1 MCDPV
6 SITLGV
12 VSAGLGIVQQQQA
25 VAAQNEQIA
34 FQNAQAQQN
43 YAFAQLQAQS
53 QRAHESQQRVLQED
67 MMMQNEFFANAAFE
81 SDIALLNQQ
90 LMQEQAKAGHEK
102 RGAAREAL
110 ERMGEVQAA
119 GRVGNTIG
127 TLLADYRRQQAYF
140 DFATSQNLAFTASQT
155 KEGKRA
161 AQIERGGRIA
171 SQQPYLERTI
181 LDPIK
186 PLNRPS
192 ARGPGFV
199 GIASSV
205 ISGVGTG
212 LSTASA
218 IKGAGYQFKGGKYTR
233 IKGNTNYNFN
243 LNQNFGF

>member
-1 MCDPV
+1 M
-6 SITLGV
+6 GV
-12 VSAGLGIVQQQQA
+12 MSAGLGIVQQQQA
-25 VAAQNEQIA
+25 AAAQNEQIA

-43 YAFAQLQAQS
+43 YAFAQMQAQS
-53 QRAHESQQRVLQED
+53 SRAHESQQRQLQED

-90 LMQEQAKAGHEK
+90 LIQEQAKAGQEK
-102 RGAAREAL
+102 RGAQREAL

-140 DFATSQNLAFTASQT
+140 DFATSQNLAFTAAQN

-186 PLNRPS
+186 PLMAPKVK
-192 ARGPGFV
+192 GPGFV

-205 ISGVGTG
+205 LGGVSTG
-212 LSTASA
+212 MSTASS
-218 IKGAGYQFKGGKYTR
+218 IKQAGYKFGKAPKGQKS
-233 IKGNTNYNFN
+233 F
-243 LNQNFGF
+243 FGYHRTP

>member
-43 YAFAQLQAQS
+43 YAFAQMQAQS
-53 QRAHESQQRVLQED
+53 QRAHESQQRQLQED

-90 LMQEQAKAGHEK
+90 LLQEQAKAGHEK

-140 DFATSQNLAFTASQT
+140 DFATSQNLAFTAAQT

-205 ISGVGTG
+205 VSGVGTG

-218 IKGAGYQFKGGKYTR
+218 IKGAGYTYGKPPAGSTAKR
-233 IKGNTNYNFN
+233 NF
-243 LNQNFGF
+243 LGYYRSP

>member
-1 MCDPV
+1 MCEPV
-6 SITLGV
+6 SIVMGV
-12 VSAGLGIVQQQQA
+12 MSAGLGIVQQQQA

-43 YAFAQLQAQS
+43 YAFAQMQAQS
-53 QRAHESQQRVLQED
+53 QRAHESQQRQLQED

-90 LMQEQAKAGHEK
+90 LIQEQAKAGQAK
-102 RGAAREAL
+102 RGAQREAL

-140 DFATSQNLAFTASQT
+140 DFATSQNLAFTAAQN

-171 SQQPYLERTI
+171 SQQSYLERTI

-186 PLNRPS
+186 PLMAPK

-205 ISGVGTG
+205 LGGVQTG
-212 LSTASA
+212 FSTASA
-218 IKGAGYQFKGGKYTR
+218 IKGSGYQFGKGKPGSTTGK
-233 IKGNTNYNFN
+233 GF
-243 LNQNFGF
+243 FGYYRTTG